1 MNAEVQN
8 VGAASEAAVVAPEV
22 DLYEEALKISTET
35 SFAEKAK
42 EVACKVCESVK
53 EFAHEV
59 WEDQEGRKLLK
70 DIGIALCVR
79 LAFRHPLTAGIALGI
94 VGHQVW
100 QEIKAAKEAY
110 TNN

>member
-1 MNAEVQN
+1 MNTENVQTN
-8 VGAASEAAVVAPEV
+8 VGASQEAVVAPEV
-22 DLYEEALKISTET
+22 DSYYDTIKISPDT
-35 SFAEKAK
+35 SFADKAK
-42 EVACKVCESVK
+42 EMACKVCESVK

-59 WEDQEGRKLLK
+59 WEDREGRKLLK

-100 QEIKAAKEAY
+100 QEIKATKEA
-110 TNN
+110 

>member
-1 MNAEVQN
+1 MNTEVQN
-8 VGAASEAAVVAPEV
+8 VGASQEAVLAQNTDDE
-22 DLYEEALKISTET
+22 I

-42 EVACKVCESVK
+42 DMACEAWNTVK
-53 EFAHEV
+53 EFAQEV
-59 WEDQEGRKLLK
+59 WSDEEGRKLFK
-70 DIGIALCVR
+70 DLGIALCVR

-100 QEIKAAKEAY
+100 QEIKASL